1 MKRPDYKRAVIE
13 LRKILD
19 EVEERKGEEG
29 KAAKRKGQIVDVTEE
44 TVGTVYQFT
53 DLDLTVYQNSPD
65 KNDTDETKH
74 FHSLRHTYAVRRIV
88 ENVPVYKV
96 QKMMGHSSVVT
107 TEIYFKLDLKR
118 LKRDFPTINTGYY
131 EPVKSVFRDTNI
143 RDTINKNYAIVE
155 SEMTN

>member
-65 KNDTDETKH
+65 KNDTDEKTK
-74 FHSLRHTYAVRRIV
+74 
-88 ENVPVYKV
+88 
-96 QKMMGHSSVVT
+96 
-107 TEIYFKLDLKR
+107 
-118 LKRDFPTINTGYY
+118 
-131 EPVKSVFRDTNI
+131 
-143 RDTINKNYAIVE
+143 
-155 SEMTN
+155 